1 MQAVLSKL
9 PNVSEHHFTCTGL
22 PVSCLAYNPAYL
34 LSIFRSASI
43 RHLTITIS
51 LENLSALDAQVFS
64 KLSSLEQFQMVLHCE
79 MSTSSSSDSQADTDS
94 DSDTPVPPD
103 MATYSTTDFHAFPSS
118 SSTLATAINYVR
130 HTLKSLEIEIR
141 GPCPLGSFLPLID
154 HLPHLE
160 QLIVTLPID
169 GNIQFDNH
177 HSALSTFIDRHSATL
192 RAEQPIFSSLGR
204 RGGEPLLKAAY
215 TDDNDGGDRIR
226 GSSSHCGT
234 SGRRAFDPWI

>member
-1 MQAVLSKL
+1 MMQAVLSKL

-64 KLSSLEQFQMVLHCE
+64 NYPPSNNSEWFYIAKCPPPAARTLRRTQTLTRTRSSPQTWPHTQPPF
-79 MSTSSSSDSQADTDS
+79 SSSS
-94 DSDTPVPPD
+94 
-103 MATYSTTDFHAFPSS
+103 F
-118 SSTLATAINYVR
+118 TLATAINYVR

-215 TDDNDGGDRIR
+215 TDDNDDGDRIR
-226 GSSSHCGT
+226 GSSSRCGT